1 MEEIACAV
9 YKYLDIPS
17 LVKDDL
23 HVLRKETFKDRLD
36 WKVKVVGDQEID
48 EYDNHDTVYLVLSC
62 KNVTVGGVRLINTTR
77 PYMVQG
83 PFKSFFKKEGPV
95 ERSVVESSRFFVDKK
110 RVRDLNLSGMSVA
123 AMLLFYMHDY
133 GVKNGLDSI
142 VTVVSHSMSR
152 IIKMNGWNFF
162 KIDSGEAS
170 PGEVVHLLS
179 LPISVENKSNLSRAI
194 SGRRVYG

>member
-95 ERSVVESSRFFVDKK
+95 ERAVVESSRFFVDKK